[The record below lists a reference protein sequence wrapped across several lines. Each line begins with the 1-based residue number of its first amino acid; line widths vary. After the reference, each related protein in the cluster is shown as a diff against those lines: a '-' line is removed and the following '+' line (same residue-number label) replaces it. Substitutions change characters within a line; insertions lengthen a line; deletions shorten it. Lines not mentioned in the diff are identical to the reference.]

1 MFACRCPCVFDIFYD
16 VYIVYTYMCLVIYT
30 YIQYMLFRSEKCKHL
45 NRSKKCVKHVV
56 YLFPQNVTVYASPYK
71 FHFAYVPILWK
82 GRMTCGGLAR
92 FVPAPATTIFF
103 GSSSACPLAASVREG
118 VYVRMFFPCNC
129 DLSKMPGIFS
139 LACARRR
146 FALREL
152 VPF

>member
-30 YIQYMLFRSEKCKHL
+30 YIQYMLLRSEKCKHL

-92 FVPAPATTIFF
+92 FVPAPATTIFLGLHRHARSPLPCAKVSMF
-103 GSSSACPLAASVREG
+103 GCFFRAITTFLKCQV
-118 VYVRMFFPCNC
+118 FFP
-129 DLSKMPGIFS
+129 LR
-139 LACARRR
+139 ARVAGSRC
-146 FALREL
+146 
-152 VPF
+152 VN